1 MMQPPTIEDIRA
13 AAERIQGSVIRTP
26 MLVSRTL
33 SEILGAEVWLKFEN
47 LQFTAAYKE
56 RGALN
61 KLLQL
66 SPEERARGVIAASA
80 GNHAQAVAYHA
91 KRLGIPATIVMPE
104 TTPTVKV
111 TQTAGHGATV
121 VLYGKIV
128 DDAFAKARELA
139 LENGYV
145 FIHAF
150 DDPQIIAGAGTV
162 GLEMLEDSPD
172 LDTIIVPIGGGGLMS
187 GVSIAARSVKPD
199 IELIGVEAELYTS
212 MKCAIQNCQ
221 MPLGGDTLAE
231 GIAVKQPGEL
241 TSRIL
246 GEYANDVVLV
256 SERDLERAVSMLVGI
271 EKTVVEGAGA
281 AGLAAMLSE
290 PERYKGK
297 KVATLL
303 CGGNIDT
310 HLLANVLVRDLVRQ
324 GRIARLH
331 VAAHDQPGALAAITA
346 KVYEAGVNVIEVNHS
361 RIFTQ
366 LPAKDTMIEVE
377 CEARDPESIDDVVK
391 RLEAAGFRV
400 ERAQLDL
407 SSHYSCLLAGQ
418 CLDSIEIDV
427 TKPFSSA
434 FTSRIN
440 GCVTIWR
447 RFG

>member
-1 MMQPPTIEDIRA
+1 MLQTSSLQPPPIDDIRA
-13 AAERIQGSVIRTP
+13 AAQRIEGAVIRTP

-33 SEILGAEVWLKFEN
+33 SEIIGAKVWLKFEN

-104 TTPTVKV
+104 PTPTVKV

-121 VLYGKIV
+121 VLYGNMF
-128 DDAFAKARELA
+128 DDAYARARELA

-145 FIHAF
+145 FVHPF
-150 DDPQIIAGAGTV
+150 DDPQVIAGAGTL
-162 GLEMLEDSPD
+162 GLELLEDAPN
-172 LDTIIVPIGGGGLMS
+172 LDTIVIPIGGGGLMS
-187 GVSIAARSVKPD
+187 GVSIAARALKPD
-199 IELIGVEAELYTS
+199 IELIGVEAELYPS
-212 MKCAIQNCQ
+212 MKCAIEGCHL
-221 MPLGGDTLAE
+221 PLGGDTLAE

-246 GEYANDVVLV
+246 RDLANDVMLV
-256 SERDLERAVSMLVGI
+256 PERELERAVAMLVGI

-281 AGLAAMLSE
+281 AGLAAMLTD
-290 PERYKGK
+290 RDRFAGK
-297 KVATLL
+297 EIATVL

-324 GRIARLH
+324 GRIARLR

-346 KVYEAGVNVIEVNHS
+346 QVYEAGVNVIDIKHS
-361 RIFTQ
+361 RIFTR

-377 CEARDPESIDDVVK
+377 CEAKDAASIDDVVA
-391 RLEAAGFRV
+391 RLEAAGFKV
-400 ERAQLDL
+400 ERSSLD
-407 SSHYSCLLAGQ
+407 
-418 CLDSIEIDV
+418 
-427 TKPFSSA
+427 
-434 FTSRIN
+434 
-440 GCVTIWR
+440 
-447 RFG
+447 

>member
-13 AAERIQGSVIRTP
+13 AAERIKGSVIRTP

-33 SEILGAEVWLKFEN
+33 SEIFGAEVWLKFEN

-91 KRLGIPATIVMPE
+91 KRLGIPATIVMPQS
-104 TTPTVKV
+104 TPTVKV
-111 TQTAGHGATV
+111 TQTAGHGASV
-121 VLYGKIV
+121 VLFGKIV

-145 FIHAF
+145 FIHPF

-162 GLEMLEDSPD
+162 GLEMLEDAPD
-172 LDTIIVPIGGGGLMS
+172 LDVIAVPIGGGGLMS

-199 IELIGVEAELYTS
+199 IELIGVEAELYPS
-212 MKCAIQNCQ
+212 MKCAIQDCQ

-246 GEYANDVVLV
+246 KEYANDVVLV

-290 PERYKGK
+290 PGRYKGK

-400 ERAQLDL
+400 ERAQLD
-407 SSHYSCLLAGQ
+407 
-418 CLDSIEIDV
+418 
-427 TKPFSSA
+427 
-434 FTSRIN
+434 
-440 GCVTIWR
+440 
-447 RFG
+447 

>member
-1 MMQPPTIEDIRA
+1 MLQPPTIDDIRA
-13 AAERIQGSVIRTP
+13 AAKRIEGAVVRTP

-33 SEILGAEVWLKFEN
+33 SEAIGAEVWLKFEN

-104 TTPTVKV
+104 STPTVKV

-121 VLYGKIV
+121 VLFGKIV

-139 LENGYV
+139 LENGFV
-145 FIHAF
+145 FVHAF

-162 GLEMLEDSPD
+162 GLEMLEEAPD
-172 LDTIIVPIGGGGLMS
+172 LDTITVPIGGGGLMS
-187 GVSIAARSVKPD
+187 GVSIAARSLKPD
-199 IELIGVEAELYTS
+199 IELIGVEAELYPS

-246 GEYANDVVLV
+246 KEYANDVALV
-256 SERDLERAVSMLVGI
+256 SERDLERAVAMLVGI

-281 AGLAAMLSE
+281 AGLAAMLAE

-377 CEARDPESIDDVVK
+377 CEARDPQAIDDVVA

-400 ERAQLDL
+400 ERALLD
-407 SSHYSCLLAGQ
+407 
-418 CLDSIEIDV
+418 
-427 TKPFSSA
+427 
-434 FTSRIN
+434 
-440 GCVTIWR
+440 
-447 RFG
+447 

>member
-1 MMQPPTIEDIRA
+1 MLQTSTLQPPTIDDIRA
-13 AAERIQGSVIRTP
+13 AHQRIDGNVLRTP
-26 MLVSRTL
+26 MLVSKTL
-33 SEILGAEVWLKFEN
+33 SEIVGAEVWLKFEN

-104 TTPTVKV
+104 STPTVKV

-121 VLYGKIV
+121 VLFGKIV

-145 FIHAF
+145 FVHAF

-162 GLEMLEDSPD
+162 ALEMLEEAPD
-172 LDTIIVPIGGGGLMS
+172 LDTIVVPIGGGGLMS
-187 GVSIAARSVKPD
+187 GVSIAARALKPD
-199 IELIGVEAELYTS
+199 IELIGVEAELYPS
-212 MKCAIQNCQ
+212 MKCAIQECQ

-246 GEYANDVVLV
+246 RDYANDVVLV
-256 SERDLERAVSMLVGI
+256 SERDLERAVAMLVGI

-281 AGLAAMLSE
+281 AGLAAMLGE
-290 PERYKGK
+290 PGRYKGK

-324 GRIARLH
+324 GRIARLQ

-346 KVYEAGVNVIEVNHS
+346 KVYEAGVNVIEINHS
-361 RIFTQ
+361 RIFTT

-377 CEARDPESIDDVVK
+377 CEARDPESIDDVVA

-400 ERAQLDL
+400 ERASLD
-407 SSHYSCLLAGQ
+407 
-418 CLDSIEIDV
+418 
-427 TKPFSSA
+427 
-434 FTSRIN
+434 
-440 GCVTIWR
+440 
-447 RFG
+447 

>member
-1 MMQPPTIEDIRA
+1 MQPPTIDDIHA
-13 AAERIQGSVIRTP
+13 AAERIKGAVVRTP

-33 SEILGAEVWLKFEN
+33 SEILGAEIWLKFEN

-66 SPEERARGVIAASA
+66 TPEERARGVIAASA

-104 TTPTVKV
+104 STPTVKV

-139 LENGYV
+139 LENGFV

-162 GLEMLEDSPD
+162 ALEMLEDAPD
-172 LDTIIVPIGGGGLMS
+172 LDVIIVPIGGGGLMS
-187 GVSIAARSVKPD
+187 GVSIAARSVKHD
-199 IELIGVEAELYTS
+199 IELIGVEAELYPS
-212 MKCAIQNCQ
+212 MKCAIQNCHL
-221 MPLGGDTLAE
+221 PLGGDTLAE

-246 GEYANDVVLV
+246 KEYANDVVLV

-281 AGLAAMLSE
+281 AGLAAILAD

-331 VAAHDQPGALAAITA
+331 IAAHDQPGALAAITA
-346 KVYEAGVNVIEVNHS
+346 KVYEAGVNVIEINHS
-361 RIFTQ
+361 RIFTR

-377 CEARDPESIDDVVK
+377 CEARDPQSIDDVVA
-391 RLEAAGFRV
+391 RLEAAGFKV
-400 ERAQLDL
+400 ERAQLD
-407 SSHYSCLLAGQ
+407 
-418 CLDSIEIDV
+418 
-427 TKPFSSA
+427 
-434 FTSRIN
+434 
-440 GCVTIWR
+440 
-447 RFG
+447 

>member
-1 MMQPPTIEDIRA
+1 MLAPPTIDDIRA
-13 AAERIQGSVIRTP
+13 ATKRIEGAVIRTP
-26 MLVSRTL
+26 MLISRTL
-33 SEILGAEVWLKFEN
+33 SEVIGAEVWLKFEN

-66 SPEERARGVIAASA
+66 TSEERARGVIAASA

-91 KRLGIPATIVMPE
+91 RRLGIPAVIVMPE
-104 TTPTVKV
+104 STPTVKV
-111 TQTAGHGATV
+111 TQTEGHGAKV
-121 VLYGKIV
+121 VLYGQIV
-128 DDAFAKARELA
+128 DDAFARARELA

-162 GLEMLEDSPD
+162 GLEMLEDAPD

-187 GVSIAARSVKPD
+187 GVSIAARAVKPD
-199 IELIGVEAELYTS
+199 IELIGVEAELYPS
-212 MKCAIQNCQ
+212 MKCAIQHCN

-246 GEYANDVVLV
+246 AEYANDVVLV
-256 SERDLERAVSMLVGI
+256 SERDLERAVAMLVGI

-281 AGLAAMLSE
+281 AGLAAMLAE
-290 PERYKGK
+290 PDRYKGK

-310 HLLANVLVRDLVRQ
+310 HLLANVLVRDLVRR

-346 KVYEAGVNVIEVNHS
+346 KVYEAGVNVLEINHS
-361 RIFTQ
+361 RIFTS

-377 CEARDPESIDDVVK
+377 CEARDPRSIDDVVA

-400 ERAQLDL
+400 ERASLD
-407 SSHYSCLLAGQ
+407 
-418 CLDSIEIDV
+418 
-427 TKPFSSA
+427 
-434 FTSRIN
+434 
-440 GCVTIWR
+440 
-447 RFG
+447 

>member
-13 AAERIQGSVIRTP
+13 AAQRIEGAVIRTP
-26 MLVSRTL
+26 MLVSKTL
-33 SEILGAEVWLKFEN
+33 SEIIGAEVWLKFEN

-104 TTPTVKV
+104 STPTVKV
-111 TQTAGHGATV
+111 TQTAGFGATV
-121 VLYGKIV
+121 VLHGDMF
-128 DDAFAKARELA
+128 DDAYAKARELA
-139 LENGYV
+139 LEKGYV
-145 FIHAF
+145 FVHPF
-150 DDPQIIAGAGTV
+150 DDAQIIAGAGTV
-162 GLEMLEDSPD
+162 ALEMLEDAPD
-172 LDTIIVPIGGGGLMS
+172 LDTIVVPIGGGGLMS
-187 GVSIAARSVKPD
+187 GVSIAARALKPQM
-199 IELIGVEAELYTS
+199 ELIGVEAELYPS
-212 MKCAIQNCQ
+212 MKCAIEGCH

-246 GEYANDVVLV
+246 KDNGVGVALV
-256 SERDLERAVSMLVGI
+256 SERDLERAVAMLVGI

-281 AGLAAMLSE
+281 AGLAAMLAD
-290 PERYKGK
+290 PARFKGK

-331 VAAHDQPGALAAITA
+331 VAAHDQPGALAAITS
-346 KVYEAGVNVIEVNHS
+346 KVYEAGVNVIEINHS
-361 RIFTQ
+361 RIFTR

-377 CEARDPESIDDVVK
+377 CEARDPQSIDDVVS

-400 ERAQLDL
+400 ERASLD
-407 SSHYSCLLAGQ
+407 
-418 CLDSIEIDV
+418 
-427 TKPFSSA
+427 
-434 FTSRIN
+434 
-440 GCVTIWR
+440 
-447 RFG
+447 

>member
-1 MMQPPTIEDIRA
+1 MLQTAPMQPPTIDDIRA
-13 AAERIQGSVIRTP
+13 AAERVKGAVIRTP

-33 SEILGAEVWLKFEN
+33 SEIIGAEVWLKFEN

-66 SPEERARGVIAASA
+66 TDEERSKGVIAASA

-91 KRLGIPATIVMPE
+91 KRLGIPAVIVMPE
-104 TTPTVKV
+104 STPTVKV
-111 TQTAGHGATV
+111 TQTEGHGAQV
-121 VLYGKIV
+121 VLYGRIV
-128 DDAFAKARELA
+128 DDAFARARELA
-139 LENGYV
+139 LENGYTFV
-145 FIHAF
+145 HAF
-150 DDPQIIAGAGTV
+150 DDPKVIAGAGTV
-162 GLEMLEDSPD
+162 GLEMLEEAPD
-172 LDTIIVPIGGGGLMS
+172 LDTIVVPIGGGGLMS
-187 GVSIAARSVKPD
+187 GVAIAARALKPE
-199 IELIGVEAELYTS
+199 IELIGVEAELYPS
-212 MKCAIQNCQ
+212 MKCAIQGCN

-246 GEYANDVVLV
+246 RELANQVVLV
-256 SERDLERAVSMLVGI
+256 SERDLERAVAMLAGI

-281 AGLAAMLSE
+281 AGLAAMLAD
-290 PERYKGK
+290 PARFKGK
-297 KVATLL
+297 KVATML

-377 CEARDPESIDDVVK
+377 CEARDARSIDDVVV

-400 ERAQLDL
+400 ERASLD
-407 SSHYSCLLAGQ
+407 
-418 CLDSIEIDV
+418 
-427 TKPFSSA
+427 
-434 FTSRIN
+434 
-440 GCVTIWR
+440 
-447 RFG
+447 

>member
-1 MMQPPTIEDIRA
+1 MLQTAPMQPPTIDDIRA
-13 AAERIQGSVIRTP
+13 AAERVKGAVIRTP

-33 SEILGAEVWLKFEN
+33 SEIIGAEVWLKFEN
-47 LQFTAAYKE
+47 LQFTVAYKE

-66 SPEERARGVIAASA
+66 TDEERSKGVIAASA

-91 KRLGIPATIVMPE
+91 KRLGIPAVIVMPE
-104 TTPTVKV
+104 STPTVKV
-111 TQTAGHGATV
+111 TQTEGHGAQV
-121 VLYGKIV
+121 VLYGRIV
-128 DDAFAKARELA
+128 DDAFARARELA
-139 LENGYV
+139 LENGYTFV
-145 FIHAF
+145 HAF
-150 DDPQIIAGAGTV
+150 DDPKVIAGAGTV
-162 GLEMLEDSPD
+162 GLEMLEEAPD
-172 LDTIIVPIGGGGLMS
+172 LDTIVVPIGGGGLMS
-187 GVSIAARSVKPD
+187 GVAIAARALKPE
-199 IELIGVEAELYTS
+199 IELIGVEAELYPS
-212 MKCAIQNCQ
+212 MKCAIQGCN

-246 GEYANDVVLV
+246 RELANEVVLV
-256 SERDLERAVSMLVGI
+256 SERDLERAVAMLAGI

-281 AGLAAMLSE
+281 AGLAAMLAD
-290 PERYKGK
+290 PARFKGK
-297 KVATLL
+297 KVATML

-377 CEARDPESIDDVVK
+377 CEARDARSIDDVVV

-400 ERAQLDL
+400 ERASLD
-407 SSHYSCLLAGQ
+407 
-418 CLDSIEIDV
+418 
-427 TKPFSSA
+427 
-434 FTSRIN
+434 
-440 GCVTIWR
+440 
-447 RFG
+447 

>member
-1 MMQPPTIEDIRA
+1 MLQPPTIDDIRA
-13 AAERIQGSVIRTP
+13 ATQRIDGAVIRTP

-33 SEILGAEVWLKFEN
+33 SEVIGAEVWLKFEN

-66 SPEERARGVIAASA
+66 TPEERARGVIAASA

-104 TTPTVKV
+104 STPTVKV
-111 TQTAGHGATV
+111 TQTKGHGATV
-121 VLYGKIV
+121 VLFGRIV
-128 DDAFAKARELA
+128 DDAFARARELA

-162 GLEMLEDSPD
+162 GLEMLEDAPD
-172 LDTIIVPIGGGGLMS
+172 LDAITVPIGGGGLMS
-187 GVSIAARSVKPD
+187 GVSIAARAMKPD
-199 IELIGVEAELYTS
+199 IELIGVEAELYPS

-246 GEYANDVVLV
+246 KEYANDVVLV
-256 SERDLERAVSMLVGI
+256 SERDLERAVAMLVGI

-290 PERYKGK
+290 PDRYKGK

-377 CEARDPESIDDVVK
+377 CEARDPQAIEDVVA

-400 ERAQLDL
+400 ERAHLD
-407 SSHYSCLLAGQ
+407 
-418 CLDSIEIDV
+418 
-427 TKPFSSA
+427 
-434 FTSRIN
+434 
-440 GCVTIWR
+440 
-447 RFG
+447 

>member
-1 MMQPPTIEDIRA
+1 MLKTATMQPPTIDDIRV
-13 AAERIQGSVIRTP
+13 AAERVNGAVVRTP

-33 SEILGAEVWLKFEN
+33 SEITGAEIWLKFEN

-66 SPEERARGVIAASA
+66 SAEERARGVIAASA

-104 TTPTVKV
+104 STPTVKV
-111 TQTAGHGATV
+111 TQTAGHGAKV
-121 VLYGKIV
+121 VLHGNIV

-139 LENGYV
+139 LEKGYV

-162 GLEMLEDSPD
+162 GVEMLEDAPD
-172 LDTIIVPIGGGGLMS
+172 LDAIVVPIGGGGLMS
-187 GVSIAARSVKPD
+187 GVSIAARAIKPD
-199 IELIGVEAELYTS
+199 IELIGVEAELYPS

-231 GIAVKQPGEL
+231 GIAVKHPGEL

-246 GEYANDVVLV
+246 AELANDVVLV
-256 SERDLERAVSMLVGI
+256 SERDLERSVAMLVGI

-281 AGLAAMLSE
+281 AGLAAILSD
-290 PERYKGK
+290 PARYQGR
-297 KVATLL
+297 KVGTLL

-377 CEARDPESIDDVVK
+377 CEARDPQAIDDVVA

-400 ERAQLDL
+400 ERASLD
-407 SSHYSCLLAGQ
+407 
-418 CLDSIEIDV
+418 
-427 TKPFSSA
+427 
-434 FTSRIN
+434 
-440 GCVTIWR
+440 
-447 RFG
+447 

>member
-1 MMQPPTIEDIRA
+1 MLQTTPMQPPTIDDIRA
-13 AAERIQGSVIRTP
+13 AAQRIDGAVIKTP

-66 SPEERARGVIAASA
+66 SPEDRARGVIAASA

-91 KRLGIPATIVMPE
+91 KRLGIPAVIVMPE
-104 TTPTVKV
+104 STPTVKV
-111 TQTAGHGATV
+111 TQTAGHGAQV

-128 DDAFAKARELA
+128 DDAFSKARELA
-139 LENGYV
+139 LENGYIFV
-145 FIHAF
+145 HAF
-150 DDPQIIAGAGTV
+150 DDPQVIAGAGTV
-162 GLEMLEDSPD
+162 GLEMLEAVPD
-172 LDTIIVPIGGGGLMS
+172 LDVITIPIGGGGLMS
-187 GVSIAARSVKPD
+187 GVAIAARALKPD
-199 IELIGVEAELYTS
+199 IELIGVEAELYPS
-212 MKCAIQNCQ
+212 MKCAIEGCHL
-221 MPLGGDTLAE
+221 PLGGDTLAE

-246 GEYANDVVLV
+246 RELANDVVLV

-281 AGLAAMLSE
+281 AGLAAMLSQ
-290 PERYKGK
+290 PERFKGK
-297 KVATLL
+297 KVATML

-346 KVYEAGVNVIEVNHS
+346 KVFEAGVNVIEINHS
-361 RIFTQ
+361 RIFTR

-377 CEARDPESIDDVVK
+377 CEARDPQAIDDVVT

-400 ERAQLDL
+400 ERALLD
-407 SSHYSCLLAGQ
+407 
-418 CLDSIEIDV
+418 
-427 TKPFSSA
+427 
-434 FTSRIN
+434 
-440 GCVTIWR
+440 
-447 RFG
+447 

>member
-1 MMQPPTIEDIRA
+1 MLQTSSLQPPTIDDIRA
-13 AAERIQGSVIRTP
+13 AAQRIQGAVIRTP

-33 SEILGAEVWLKFEN
+33 SEIVGAEVWLKFEN
-47 LQFTAAYKE
+47 LQYTAAYKE

-66 SPEERARGVIAASA
+66 TPEERSRGVIAASA

-91 KRLGIPATIVMPE
+91 KRLGIPAIIVMPE
-104 TTPTVKV
+104 STPTVKV
-111 TQTAGHGATV
+111 TQTAGHGAKV
-121 VLYGKIV
+121 VLYGKFV
-128 DDAFAKARELA
+128 DDAFARARELA

-145 FIHAF
+145 FVHAF
-150 DDPQIIAGAGTV
+150 DDPKVIAGAGTLA
-162 GLEMLEDSPD
+162 LEMLEDAPD
-172 LDTIIVPIGGGGLMS
+172 LDTIVVPIGGGGLMS
-187 GVSIAARSVKPD
+187 GIAIAARALKPD
-199 IELIGVEAELYTS
+199 IELIGVEAELYPS

-246 GEYANDVVLV
+246 KEYANDVVLA

-281 AGLAAMLSE
+281 AGVAAMLAE

-324 GRIARLH
+324 GRMARLH
-331 VAAHDQPGALAAITA
+331 INAHDQPGALAGIAAILS
-346 KVYEAGVNVIEVNHS
+346 AGGANIVEINHS
-361 RIFTQ
+361 RIFTK
-366 LPAKDTMIEVE
+366 LPAKDTLIEVV
-377 CEARDPESIDDVVK
+377 CEARDPQAIDDVVA

-400 ERAQLDL
+400 ERASLD
-407 SSHYSCLLAGQ
+407 
-418 CLDSIEIDV
+418 
-427 TKPFSSA
+427 
-434 FTSRIN
+434 
-440 GCVTIWR
+440 
-447 RFG
+447 

>member
-1 MMQPPTIEDIRA
+1 MLAPPTIDDIRA
-13 AAERIQGSVIRTP
+13 AAERIEGAVIRTP

-33 SEILGAEVWLKFEN
+33 SEVIGAEVWLKFEN

-66 SPEERARGVIAASA
+66 TPEERARGVIAASA

-104 TTPTVKV
+104 STPTVKV

-128 DDAFAKARELA
+128 DDAFARARELA

-145 FIHAF
+145 FVHAF

-162 GLEMLEDSPD
+162 GLEMLEEAPD
-172 LDTIIVPIGGGGLMS
+172 LDTIVVPIGGGGLMS
-187 GVSIAARSVKPD
+187 GVSIAARAVKPD
-199 IELIGVEAELYTS
+199 IELIGVEAELYPS
-212 MKCAIQNCQ
+212 MKCAIQHCN

-246 GEYANDVVLV
+246 AEYANDVALV
-256 SERDLERAVSMLVGI
+256 SERDLERAVAMLVGI

-281 AGLAAMLSE
+281 AGLAAMIAE
-290 PERYKGK
+290 PERYRGK

-346 KVYEAGVNVIEVNHS
+346 KVYEAGVNVIEINHS
-361 RIFTQ
+361 RIFTR

-377 CEARDPESIDDVVK
+377 CEARDPESIDDVVT

-400 ERAQLDL
+400 ERALLD
-407 SSHYSCLLAGQ
+407 
-418 CLDSIEIDV
+418 
-427 TKPFSSA
+427 
-434 FTSRIN
+434 
-440 GCVTIWR
+440 
-447 RFG
+447 

>member
-1 MMQPPTIEDIRA
+1 MLEPPTIDDIRA
-13 AAERIQGSVIRTP
+13 AAFRIDGAVIRTP
-26 MLVSRTL
+26 MLVSQTL
-33 SEILGAEVWLKFEN
+33 SEAIGAEVWLKFEN

-66 SPEERARGVIAASA
+66 TPEERARGVIAASA

-91 KRLGIPATIVMPE
+91 KRLGIPAVIVMPE
-104 TTPTVKV
+104 GTPTIKV
-111 TQTAGHGATV
+111 TQTEGHGARV

-128 DDAFAKARELA
+128 DDAFAKARELEA
-139 LENGYV
+139 KHGYV
-145 FIHAF
+145 FVHPF

-162 GLEMLEDSPD
+162 GLEMLEDAPD

-187 GVSIAARSVKPD
+187 GVSIAARAVKPD
-199 IELIGVEAELYTS
+199 IELIGVEAELYPS

-246 GEYANDVVLV
+246 AEYANDVVLV
-256 SERDLERAVSMLVGI
+256 PERDLERAVAMLAGI

-281 AGLAAMLSE
+281 AGLAAMLAE
-290 PERYKGK
+290 PARYKGK

-324 GRIARLH
+324 GRIARLR
-331 VAAHDQPGALAAITA
+331 VAAQDRPGALAAITA
-346 KVYEAGVNVIEVNHS
+346 KVYEAGANIIEVNHS
-361 RIFTQ
+361 RIFTR
-366 LPAKDTMIEVE
+366 LPAKDTVIEVE
-377 CEARDPESIDDVVK
+377 CEARDPAAIDDVVE
-391 RLEAAGFRV
+391 RLEAAGFEV
-400 ERAQLDL
+400 ERAQLD
-407 SSHYSCLLAGQ
+407 
-418 CLDSIEIDV
+418 
-427 TKPFSSA
+427 
-434 FTSRIN
+434 
-440 GCVTIWR
+440 
-447 RFG
+447 